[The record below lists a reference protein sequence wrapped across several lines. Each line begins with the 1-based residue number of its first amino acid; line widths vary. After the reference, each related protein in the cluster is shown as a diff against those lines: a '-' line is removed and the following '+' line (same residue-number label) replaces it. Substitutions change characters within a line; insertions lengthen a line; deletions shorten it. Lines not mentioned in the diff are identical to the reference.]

1 MSDRKLG
8 QHTFVFNK
16 KDNGGEH
23 LSLHTTFYDN
33 GDSKIGLPP
42 EQCIY
47 TVQELTLQSYCNSV
61 VLNLHGASITP
72 QILRDLAN
80 ELDEKTSAIRAA
92 ILAEQAKLPKA
103 VDDE

>member
-23 LSLHTTFYDN
+23 LSLHTAFYDN

-47 TVQELTLQSYCNSV
+47 TVQELTLQSYCNAV
-61 VLNLHGASITP
+61 TLNLHGASITP

-80 ELDEKTSAIRAA
+80 ELEEKSSTIRGQM
-92 ILAEQAKLPKA
+92 LAEQQQLKA